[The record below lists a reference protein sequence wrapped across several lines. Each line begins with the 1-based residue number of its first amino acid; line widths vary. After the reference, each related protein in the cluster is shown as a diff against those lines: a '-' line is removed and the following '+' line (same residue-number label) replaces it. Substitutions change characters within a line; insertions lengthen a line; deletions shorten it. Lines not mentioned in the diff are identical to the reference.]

1 MWRGKSESGV
11 IMNTSLSTNCQI
23 SSSNKTFEL
32 NLIIR
37 NLFIFYCTTEHALG
51 MKFIMTVDVYPYAF
65 IKLK

>member
-11 IMNTSLSTNCQI
+11 IMNTSFQLIVQI

-32 NLIIR
+32 NFVIK

-51 MKFIMTVDVYPYAF
+51 MKFIMTVDVYPHAF